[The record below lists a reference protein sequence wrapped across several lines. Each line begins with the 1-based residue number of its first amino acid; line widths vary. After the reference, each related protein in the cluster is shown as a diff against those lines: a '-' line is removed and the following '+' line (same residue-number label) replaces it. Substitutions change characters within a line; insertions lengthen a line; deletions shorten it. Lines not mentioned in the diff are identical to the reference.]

1 MNRQSSAIKELNRLA
16 YQRQRER
23 YPDVPDSY
31 FPPHRYL
38 DYSANGLTKCVLAWL
53 KFNGHQAER
62 ISVTGRRIDQRQT
75 FTDVLGQR
83 RQVGTVKWIASSMQR
98 GSADIS
104 AIIKGIPVKIEIK
117 FGDDRQSDY
126 QRTYQA
132 EVERSGGIYLIVG
145 TFQEFLDWYRQK
157 FGK

>member
-16 YQRQRER
+16 CQRQRELH
-23 YPDVPDSY
+23 PDVPVAY
-31 FPPHRYL
+31 LPPHRYL
-38 DYSANGLTKCVLAWL
+38 DHSANGLTRCVLAWL
-53 KFNGHQAER
+53 KLNGHQAER

-75 FTDVLGQR
+75 YTDVLGQR